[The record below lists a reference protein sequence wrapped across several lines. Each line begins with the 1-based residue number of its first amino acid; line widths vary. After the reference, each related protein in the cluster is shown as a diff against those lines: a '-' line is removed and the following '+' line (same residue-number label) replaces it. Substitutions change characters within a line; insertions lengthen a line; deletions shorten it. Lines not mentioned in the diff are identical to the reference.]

1 MKRLL
6 SLAIALIAGPAAA
19 QSGSPRA
26 VETKPVLG
34 AWGVDLSNLDPSV
47 KPGDDFYRYVNGRWL
62 AQDRIPPDRPAWGS
76 FNELQKVS
84 EQRVQ
89 QMIDGLKTATGVE
102 PGSDAQKIRDFYAS
116 FADEAAV
123 NTRGLAPAR
132 ADLERLGRVASYEE
146 VAAALGDPALNIASP
161 FNFYRD
167 IDAKDPDSY
176 TIAITQGGLGLPDR
190 DFYLRDDEQFP
201 QIRKQYAAAIAKM
214 LAIAGD
220 ANAERDADSIVALER
235 AIAEVSWPNADR
247 RDADKTYNPVNRAE
261 LAALAP
267 AFPWDAFL
275 KAGELAKQDR
285 FVANEKSAF
294 PKLAEVFR
302 KTPLSTWQA
311 YLRFHYLHGFAPY
324 LTTEL
329 ADANFAFFGT
339 VLNNQPAQLPRATRA
354 VRLVSSQVGE
364 AIGRLYVEK
373 YFPPS
378 SKAQMEAL
386 VANLRAALEERI
398 RKLDWMSDATKTAA
412 LVKLSQFTV
421 KIGYP
426 NKWIDYGPLTVAP
439 NDLLGNVQRAGVFQ
453 WRRQLAK
460 LPGPVDREEWGMT
473 PQTVNAYYNP
483 NLNEIVFPAAILQ
496 PPFFDPNADPAVNY
510 GGIGAVI
517 GHEIGHGFDDQG
529 SKFDGKGVLRGWWT
543 DADRSRFDARTKQL
557 VDEYAKFEPLP
568 GIKVNGQVTLGEN
581 IGDLGGIEMAYHAY
595 HRSLGG
601 NRAATIDGFSGDQRF
616 FLAFAQIWR
625 QQVREGFL
633 RNQVLADPHSPAE
646 FRVNGVVPNVAEWYE
661 AFGVPANAKL
671 ALPGERRVSIW

>member
-6 SLAIALIAGPAAA
+6 SLAIAFIAGPAAA
-19 QSGSPRA
+19 QTGAPKA
-26 VETKPVLG
+26 LEAKPALG
-34 AWGVDLSNLDPSV
+34 AWGVDLSNIDSAV

-62 AQDRIPPDRPAWGS
+62 AENRIPPDRAAWGS
-76 FNELQKVS
+76 FNELRQVS

-89 QMIDGLKTATGVE
+89 QLIDGLATATDVA
-102 PGSDAQKIRDFYAS
+102 PGSDAQKVRDFYAS

-123 NTRGLAPAR
+123 NARGLAPAR
-132 ADLERLGRVASYEE
+132 ADLERLGRLATYDE
-146 VAAALGDPALNIASP
+146 VAAALGDPALNIPSP

-167 IDAKDPDSY
+167 IDAKDPDHY

-201 QIRKQYAAAIAKM
+201 QIRMQYAAAIAKM

-220 ANAERDADSIVALER
+220 TNAERNADSIVALER

-247 RDADKTYNPVNRAE
+247 RDAEKTYNPVNRAE
-261 LAALAP
+261 LVALAP
-267 AFPWDAFL
+267 AFPWDAFFTP
-275 KAGELAKQDR
+275 GELTKQDR

-294 PKLAEVFR
+294 PKLADVFR
-302 KTPLSTWQA
+302 KTPLATWQA
-311 YLRFHYLHGFAPY
+311 YLRFHYLHAFAPQ

-339 VLNNQPAQLPRATRA
+339 VLNNQPAQLPRPTRA
-354 VRLVSSQVGE
+354 VQLVSSQVGE

-373 YFPPS
+373 YFPAS

-398 RKLDWMSDATKTAA
+398 RKLDWMSSATKTAA
-412 LVKLSQFTV
+412 LAKLSQFTV

-426 NKWIDYGPLTVAP
+426 NKWIDYGPLAIAP
-439 NDLLGNVQRAGVFQ
+439 NDLLGNVQRANSFQ

-496 PPFFDPNADPAVNY
+496 PPFFDPNADAAVNY

-543 DADRSRFDARTKQL
+543 DADRSRFDMRTKQL

-581 IGDLGGIEMAYHAY
+581 IGDLGGIEMAYSAY

-601 NRAATIDGFSGDQRF
+601 KRAPTIDGYTGDQRF

-625 QQVREGFL
+625 QQVRDGFL

-671 ALPGERRVSIW
+671 ALPKDRRVSIW